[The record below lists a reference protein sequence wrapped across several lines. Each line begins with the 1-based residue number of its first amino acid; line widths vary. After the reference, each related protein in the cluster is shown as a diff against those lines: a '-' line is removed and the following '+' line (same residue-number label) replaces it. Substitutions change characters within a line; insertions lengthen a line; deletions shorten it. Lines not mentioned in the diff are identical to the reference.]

1 MNGYLFD
8 TTDPSIIVV
17 STSGN
22 DDGGAGSFTNPVK
35 TLTHALSLA
44 TAARPTI
51 FMLPG
56 KYVEAAMITW
66 PNVSG
71 LSVIG
76 MGGVSISNGNAAVA
90 VIDFHVT
97 YTAATFEAT
106 LKGINIAA
114 DTQIG
119 IRVDN
124 AHMSKKMMLYLDAVT
139 TEMDTSGNSITVI
152 NTITTQAIRIY
163 ARDCSFEGLVEIS
176 NLNAGNR
183 DRFTNCE
190 FIGGITTTGAVAAE
204 VALIG
209 CVILTSGITIA
220 TQQTLSTVG
229 CVYRTD
235 ADPAV
240 YSNCANA
247 FES

>member
-1 MNGYLFD
+1 MNGFLFD
-8 TTDPSIIVV
+8 TTDPSVIVV
-17 STSGN
+17 SKSGN
-22 DDGGAGSFTNPVK
+22 DDAGKGSFTSPVK

-56 KYVEAAMITW
+56 EYAEAAMIDW
-66 PNVSG
+66 PDITG

-76 MGGVSISNGNAAVA
+76 MGKVSISNAGAGAA
-90 VIDFHVT
+90 VIDIHP
-97 YTAATFEAT
+97 TFTTSTMEIT

-119 IRVDN
+119 LQVDN
-124 AHMSKKMMLYLDAVT
+124 AHMTKKLNIYLDGVT
-139 TEMDTSGNSITVI
+139 TEMDTSGNSITVV

-163 ARDCSFEGLVEIS
+163 ARDCSFEGLVGIS

-183 DRFTNCE
+183 DRFTNCD

-220 TQQTLSTVG
+220 TEQKLSTVG

-235 ADPAV
+235 VDPAV